1 MVHLSV
7 INDATSWCQ
16 TVSEMGMLP
25 GYSPECLNCVSTTM
39 APKAAKA
46 TATIQTQIPMATVA
60 AAAVG
65 GGGAAASWRATRT
78 TRTCAQ
84 RNMH

>member
-1 MVHLSV
+1 
-7 INDATSWCQ
+7 
-16 TVSEMGMLP
+16 MLP

-46 TATIQTQIPMATVA
+46 TATIQTQIPLATVA
-60 AAAVG
+60 AAAEGGGGVG
-65 GGGAAASWRATRT
+65 GGAASWRATRT

>member
-1 MVHLSV
+1 
-7 INDATSWCQ
+7 
-16 TVSEMGMLP
+16 
-25 GYSPECLNCVSTTM
+25 M

-60 AAAVG
+60 AAAAEGGGGVG
-65 GGGAAASWRATRT
+65 GGAASWRATRT